1 MTVITISEI
10 RVECHKFEGCPQL
23 FMSLLFPTY
32 DIINDDVLLITEIYN
47 KLKPDIP
54 AEFDFD
60 FTFNFKDLALF
71 NYNDIG
77 LTACRRQAFLQEQYT
92 KVIIESGK
100 HCKEKKG
107 LEIYGWCVLPGHI

>member
-71 NYNDIG
+71 NYTVYWIDRLPAAGVFTRTIH
-77 LTACRRQAFLQEQYT
+77 
-92 KVIIESGK
+92 ESNN
-100 HCKEKKG
+100 
-107 LEIYGWCVLPGHI
+107 